1 MAEYT
6 SAQLQGAGT
15 LITDAIDSSTAFKVT
30 KTGGDQI
37 VYLTFDVDGGG
48 STTVPG
54 LGNATLSSTT
64 FTSKDT
70 NGNNIYPAF
79 STTNFGY
86 CLNKGTYDSGDV
98 TFAADM
104 PTIAANTLRAR
115 IVGFPSD
122 TGTFLTIGGGAA
134 GGTIPLTLPFTIA
147 SAP

>member
-1 MAEYT
+1 MATYT

-15 LITDAIDSSTAFKVT
+15 LITDEIDSSTAFKVT

-37 VYLTFDVDGGG
+37 VYLTFDVDGGS
-48 STTVPG
+48 STAVPG
-54 LGNATLSSTT
+54 LGSST
-64 FTSKDT
+64 FTSVDE
-70 NGNNIYPAF
+70 NGNKIYPAF

-104 PTIAANTLRAR
+104 PTIPANTLRAR

-122 TGTFLTIGGGAA
+122 AGTFLTIGGGAA